1 VRKGVQPNHYGRKK
15 GALMA
20 GGILQNRWW
29 AVFTTFTAGIVS
41 SGAIMVFGTGVFLK
55 PVGQEL
61 HFGRGVFSSALGLAN
76 VLTAIALPFVGRLMD
91 RYGMRVVML
100 PLIVL
105 FAISTAALSLLTAS
119 VALLMVLFAI
129 QGFFAAVQGPAGFS
143 KMVSARFDEKRGL
156 ALGIGL
162 AGVGVGIIVLP
173 QYARILMQ
181 HYGWRTGYLG
191 LSVAIIIL
199 AFIPVAIFFS
209 EPEEMKKDREMS
221 KAKGRVDNPALPGV
235 MLSEAARTGKY
246 WALTIAI
253 FLLMTVTNG
262 VLVHMVPML
271 TDRGLSVKT
280 AVMAMSI
287 SGAMVIIGRLIAGYL
302 LDKIFA
308 IYIAIFFLLVPML
321 GVGILISGAT
331 GWWTTLAVICVGLS
345 LGAEFDLMAFIVSR
359 YFGIRAFGALYGLV
373 LMFVNFA
380 NAAGMMLMGWCFQ
393 IKHSYVPMLWVFEAF
408 MVVSIVLMS
417 RMGPYRYPALRKSA
431 QKPAVAAAS
440 R

>member
-1 VRKGVQPNHYGRKK
+1 MAER
-15 GALMA
+15 ALP
-20 GGILQNRWW
+20 NRWW
-29 AVFTTFTAGIVS
+29 IVFTTFTAGIVS
-41 SGAIMVFGTGVFLK
+41 SGAIMVFATGVYLK

-76 VLTAIALPFVGRLMD
+76 ILTAIALPMVGRLID

-105 FAISTAALSLLTAS
+105 FALSTSALSLLTAS
-119 VALLMVLFAI
+119 VVLLMLLFAI

-143 KMVSARFDEKRGL
+143 KMISARFDEQRGL
-156 ALGIGL
+156 ALGVAL
-162 AGVGVGIIVLP
+162 SGVGVGVILVP

-181 HYGWRTGYLG
+181 HYGWRTGYMG
-191 LSVAIIIL
+191 LALAIFIL
-199 AFIPVAIFFS
+199 AFIPVALFFR
-209 EPEEMKKDREMS
+209 EPEEMKKDRELT
-221 KAKGRVDNPALPGV
+221 KGKGRADNPALPGV
-235 MLSEAARTGKY
+235 TLSEAARTRKY

-271 TDRGLSVKT
+271 TDRGISVKT
-280 AVMAMSI
+280 AVTAMSI
-287 SGAMVIIGRLIAGYL
+287 AGIMLIIGRLIAGYL

-331 GWWTTLAVICVGLS
+331 GGWPTLAVVCVGLS
-345 LGAEFDLMAFIVSR
+345 LGAEFDIMAYIVSR
-359 YFGIRAFGALYGLV
+359 YWGIRSFGALYGLV

-393 IKHSYVPMLWVFEAF
+393 LKHSYVPMLWVFEVF
-408 MVVSIVLMS
+408 LVVSIVLMS
-417 RMGPYRYPALRKSA
+417 GMGAYRYPAPKK
-431 QKPAVAAAS
+431 QKEKPLVATAS
-440 R
+440 

>member
-1 VRKGVQPNHYGRKK
+1 MAER
-15 GALMA
+15 ALP
-20 GGILQNRWW
+20 NRWW
-29 AVFTTFTAGIVS
+29 IVFTTFAAGIVS
-41 SGAIMVFGTGVFLK
+41 SGAIMVFATGVYLK

-76 VLTAIALPFVGRLMD
+76 ILTAIALPMVGRLID

-105 FAISTAALSLLTAS
+105 FALSTSALSLLTAS
-119 VALLMVLFAI
+119 VVLLMLLFAI

-143 KMVSARFDEKRGL
+143 KMISARFDEQRGL
-156 ALGIGL
+156 ALGVAL
-162 AGVGVGIIVLP
+162 SGVGVGVILVP

-181 HYGWRTGYLG
+181 HYGWRTGYMG
-191 LSVAIIIL
+191 LALAIFIL
-199 AFIPVAIFFS
+199 AFIPVALFFR
-209 EPEEMKKDREMS
+209 EPEEMKKDRELT
-221 KAKGRVDNPALPGV
+221 KGKGRADNPALPGV
-235 MLSEAARTGKY
+235 TLSEAARTRKY

-271 TDRGLSVKT
+271 TDRGISVKT
-280 AVMAMSI
+280 AVTAMSI
-287 SGAMVIIGRLIAGYL
+287 AGIMLIIGRLIAGYL

-331 GWWTTLAVICVGLS
+331 GGWPTLAVVCVGLA
-345 LGAEFDLMAFIVSR
+345 LGAEFDIMAYIVSR
-359 YFGIRAFGALYGLV
+359 YWGIRSFGALYGLV

-393 IKHSYVPMLWVFEAF
+393 LKHSYVPMLWVFEVF
-408 MVVSIVLMS
+408 LVVSIVLMS
-417 RMGPYRYPALRKSA
+417 GMGAYRYPAPKK
-431 QKPAVAAAS
+431 QKDKPLVATAS
-440 R
+440 